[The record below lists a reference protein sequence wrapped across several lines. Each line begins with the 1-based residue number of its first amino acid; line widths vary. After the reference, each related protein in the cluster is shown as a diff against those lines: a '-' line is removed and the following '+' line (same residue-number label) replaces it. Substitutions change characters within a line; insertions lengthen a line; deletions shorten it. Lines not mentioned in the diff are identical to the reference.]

1 MQLIATSPLAGVL
14 LLLFLL
20 QRSDAKEDREQH
32 RKDYVGLVNRFIA
45 LMGDPSSDDARNGDE
60 EKDDG

>member
-45 LMGDPSSDDARNGDE
+45 LMGDQSGEEARTGDK
-60 EKDDG
+60 EKQDG